1 MKRALLALSLAL
13 CILLSACAGLAADKP
28 SLRILGRDATFDLSS
43 SPVIDILKE
52 ITGYPLEFE
61 ALPVGDE
68 GTTKLLLLLA
78 GGTPYDMVISY
89 PVHFDRALAAHAV
102 MPLDDL
108 LKNAPAL
115 MAAVPA
121 DSPSWD
127 RVRGEDGKIYGIPQ
141 LSPTGGPV
149 NSIAVRKDLL
159 DAQGIAL
166 PTTPNELNDALVKLK
181 AAYPD
186 MIPLTTSDQCDLPS
200 ILSAFEG
207 YQSWLEKDGK
217 YLPIQLRDSYRSYI
231 EYVRKLYTEGLLDA
245 EFPANDSATRL
256 SKFTSGKAV
265 MTFFGSWEGPGFYSA
280 LETAVPGAQVA
291 YLPFLKD
298 ASGVAGVEVNLGLE
312 KIAFI
317 PKTAA
322 NPEAAMDYVNTFMAN
337 FKEIYI
343 GPEGVDHEVVD
354 GQYRPIMPA
363 FSKHDTVWWFLPAVD
378 EKNVQEWWKA
388 RVRKSAEVERGYMD
402 TFAVKAQE
410 GTNIVNH
417 PLAMAQP
424 NDELSKLQGVAD
436 VNWRAEMIKIISG
449 ALPMED
455 YEKAVDK
462 WRTDGGDRIVEI
474 VNGILGK

>member
-1 MKRALLALSLAL
+1 MKRSILALSLAL

-28 SLRILGRDATFDLSS
+28 ALRILGRDATFDLSS
-43 SPVIDILKE
+43 SPVVDILKE
-52 ITGYPLEFE
+52 TTGYSIEFE

-78 GGTPYDMVISY
+78 GGTPYDLVDSY

-108 LKNAPAL
+108 IKNAPAL
-115 MAAVPA
+115 MEAVPA

-149 NSIAVRKDLL
+149 SSVAVRMDLL

-166 PTTPNELNDALVKLK
+166 PTTPDELYAALIKLK

-186 MIPLTTSDQCDLPS
+186 MIPLTTSDSCLLPPV
-200 ILSAFEG
+200 ISAFAS
-207 YQSWLEKDGK
+207 YQTWLKVEDK
-217 YLPIQLRDSYRSYI
+217 YLPVQLRESYRDYI
-231 EYVRKLYTEGLLDA
+231 EFVRKLYAEGLLDA
-245 EFPANDSATRL
+245 EFPANDNATRL

-265 MTFFGSWEGPGFYSA
+265 MTYFGSSEGPGFYSA

-298 ASGVAGVEVNLGLE
+298 ENGVAGVEVDLGLE

-322 NPEAAMDYVNTFMAN
+322 NPEAAMDYVNSFMAN

-378 EKNVQEWWKA
+378 EKHVQEWWKA

-410 GTNIVNH
+410 GLDIVNY
-417 PLAMAQP
+417 PLAMVQP

-436 VNWRAEMIKIISG
+436 VNWKAEMIKIISG
-449 ALPMED
+449 ALPMDD
-455 YEKAVDK
+455 YAKAVEK
-462 WRTDGGDRIVEI
+462 WRAGGGDRIVEI
-474 VNGILGK
+474 VNGILIK